1 MKKDS
6 RLDSEGAVMAENVF
20 HILKERGFIYQTTD
34 DEAIEKLLGT
44 KKVTCYIGFDA
55 TADSLHVGSLVPIV
69 SLVHMQR
76 CGHRPIALLGGGT
89 TMVGDPSGKT
99 EMRQV
104 LAKDQIDLYG
114 SRIKAQFAKYISF
127 ENGKALLLN
136 NADWLLSLNYI
147 EFLRDVGR
155 HFSVNKMLTADSV
168 KLRLEKG
175 LSFIEF
181 NYMLLQAYDF
191 YVQARDYDCELQ
203 MGGQD
208 QWGNIVSG
216 VDLTRRMMD
225 RQVYGMTF
233 PLLLNSTGEK
243 FGKTAA
249 GAVWLDAAKTSPF
262 DFYQFW
268 RNVEDEETEKCLGL
282 FTFLPMS
289 EAASLVRKN
298 INRAKEILA
307 YEVTKLT
314 HGKEEAVRSYT
325 ASVRQFG
332 SSDPKKELPTTSDI
346 VQIDTE
352 HSADLPTI
360 EFSIQLLE
368 KGISVV
374 KLFVDSGLCGTNSE
388 ARRLIQQGGAAV
400 NEVQVKDDHWQVK
413 AADLMS
419 GALLLRAGK
428 KRFKRIVFT

>member
-1 MKKDS
+1 
-6 RLDSEGAVMAENVF
+6 MAENIF
-20 HILKERGFIYQTTD
+20 QILKERGFIYQTTD
-34 DEAIEKLLGT
+34 DEAIEKLLGS
-44 KKVTCYIGFDA
+44 KNVTCYIGFDA
-55 TADSLHVGSLVPIV
+55 TADSLHVGSLVPIM

-76 CGHRPIALLGGGT
+76 AGHRPIALLGGGT

-104 LAKDQIDLYG
+104 LTKQQIERFG
-114 SRIKAQFAKYISF
+114 ERIKTQFSKYISF

-136 NADWLLSLNYI
+136 NAEWLLPLNYI

-155 HFSVNKMLTADSV
+155 YFSVNKMLTADSV

-191 YVQARDYDCELQ
+191 YVQAREYDCELQ
-203 MGGQD
+203 IGGQD
-208 QWGNIVSG
+208 QWGNIVAG

-225 RQVYGMTF
+225 KQVYGITI
-233 PLLLNSTGEK
+233 PLLLNSAGEK

-249 GAVWLDAAKTSPF
+249 GAVWLDGEKTAPF

-268 RNVEDEETEKCLGL
+268 RNVEDAETEKCLGL
-282 FTFLPMS
+282 FTFLPMH
-289 EAASLVRKN
+289 EVKTLVQKN

-314 HGKEEAVRSYT
+314 HGKEEAVQAYT

-332 SSDPKKELPTTSDI
+332 SSDPRNEIQTGSD
-346 VQIDTE
+346 VAQIGA
-352 HSADLPTI
+352 SIASDLPTVVLS
-360 EFSIQLLE
+360 FRLLE
-368 KGISVV
+368 KGLWVV
-374 KLFVDSGLCGTNSE
+374 KLFVDSGLCTSNSE
-388 ARRLIQQGGAAV
+388 ARRLIQQGGAVV
-400 NEVQVKDDHWQVK
+400 NDVPVKDDAWEAK
-413 AADLMS
+413 TSDLKD

-428 KRFKRIVFT
+428 KRYKKVLFR